1 MDPLSITASV
11 IAIAGAVTASY
22 KEIATFIEDVKAAP
36 KEVGAI
42 RSLVLNAQNVTSNL
56 RDALEEREIRI
67 VVEDDALARK
77 HVKDLRGILDD
88 TKTILDKVTIKM
100 HEHFRSTGRGKEYK
114 FRVQWWKAKED
125 FQRLLELLQ
134 QNKETL
140 SMSMAGLNTP

>member
-36 KEVGAI
+36 KEVEAI
-42 RSLVLNAQNVTSNL
+42 LSHVLNTQNVTSNL
-56 RDALEEREIRI
+56 QDALEEREIRI

-77 HVKDLRGILDD
+77 HVKDIHDILND

-100 HEHFRSTGRGKEYK
+100 HEHFRSTGRGKNTNFGFNGGRQRRTFNGYK
-114 FRVQWWKAKED
+114 NRCTKIR
-125 FQRLLELLQ
+125 RL
-134 QNKETL
+134 
-140 SMSMAGLNTP
+140 